1 MDRAKILII
10 DDDPVCTGV
19 LLAMLGDDYQVTTA
33 NSGLG
38 GIDLLDSTTPD
49 LIFLD
54 ISMPQVNGYQVL
66 KHLQQD
72 SVKAQIPVVVI
83 STLAEESDQEFAKK
97 LGASDYVTKPIL
109 PDAIQQK
116 LDKYLASS

>member
-72 SVKAQIPVVVI
+72 SIKAQIPVVVI
-83 STLAEESDQEFAKK
+83 STLTEESDQEFAKK

-109 PDAIQQK
+109 PAAIQQK
-116 LDKYLASS
+116 LDQYLA